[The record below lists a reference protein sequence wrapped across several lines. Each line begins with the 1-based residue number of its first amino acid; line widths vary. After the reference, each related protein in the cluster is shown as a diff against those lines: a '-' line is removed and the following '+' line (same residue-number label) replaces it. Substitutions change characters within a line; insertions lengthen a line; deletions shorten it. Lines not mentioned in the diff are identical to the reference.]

1 MHFSGV
7 EMGPM
12 STYRLANLCIIT
24 LFSIALGRTSVTA
37 QTRTNGE
44 APRTLTTVR
53 EVHELPA
60 FEAAKELP
68 VHIRA
73 QVTYFN
79 QYSDKRHASMFV
91 HDATGGIFVLVPI
104 PSSWP
109 QGAPVAGSLVDIRGV
124 SSPGD
129 YAAIIGRP
137 EIQILGKSRQ
147 ILPAKRVTLPHLL
160 TGVEDSQLV
169 EISGVVQSVFQT
181 DTNVVLEIA
190 MQDGTISAV
199 TVKDKYV
206 DYVHLIDSRIRLRG
220 NAAALFNHDRQL
232 TGFRIMFPDLA
243 SITVD
248 RSGAGDPFNLPLR
261 SISSLSRFEP
271 ETTSFHMVHLRGTVT
286 LQWPEKL
293 VCFQD
298 QTRPLCAQSQEAVPL
313 EVGQTVDV
321 AGFVA
326 LGGYRPTLFHA
337 VFEPGR
343 KGHAPHPSTVS
354 VQQALGGN
362 YDGELVTIKGRL
374 LSYDLATK
382 DKTLLLTADGVLFPV
397 ILPSGSDATDLA
409 SLKTGSTLQVKG
421 ICAVDLDTQMTSRGD
436 GHPVITSFRVLLQSP
451 QDVAILESPS
461 WWTPVHSLMAFGV
474 AAILAIAVLG
484 WVVVLRR
491 RVYQQTKM
499 LRESEER
506 FRHMAQHDAL
516 TGLPTR
522 MLLHDRLQMALER
535 SRRFKTL
542 LAVLMIDLDNFKH
555 VNDSFGHDAGD
566 QTLRTTAE
574 RILEAIR
581 GSDTAAR
588 MGGDEFIVLL
598 SDIADAQEA
607 ELIADRIR
615 TSLSRP
621 IRATDC
627 EIPISASI
635 GVCTVSEGNIDAAM
649 LLKKVDVAMYH
660 AKARG
665 RNCFEVFNGD
675 LAEATLGKFEL
686 LAELSKALER
696 EELEVHYQPMVS
708 FEDGRISGFEAL
720 VRWRSRKLGLIMPN
734 DFISIAEE
742 SGLIVPIGE
751 WVLRKASLDV
761 AELERQHDTNYLLAV
776 NLSPRQ
782 LLHPDLA
789 ETVERIFAECKRP
802 YNSLT
807 LEVTETTL
815 LSDAQVTQKNLAK
828 IKSLGVQLAIDDF
841 GVGFSSL
848 SYVTRFPTDWIKID
862 RSLICNC
869 TTDRSSVAVL
879 RAIVAMARALDIRL
893 VAEGVETEEQ
903 FLLLQKEQCNVVQ
916 GYYFSKPLSLA
927 DLSDFI
933 RGSAVYSSLEPALQ
947 IDSPASLPQM
957 LLAS

>member
-1 MHFSGV
+1 MLAL
-7 EMGPM
+7 
-12 STYRLANLCIIT
+12 RLP
-24 LFSIALGRTSVTA
+24 FYSVTA
-37 QTRTNGE
+37 LLALVLASTDLGAQALSGGGFG
-44 APRTLTTVR
+44 PHILTTVR

-60 FEAAKELP
+60 VEAAKALP

-73 QVTYFN
+73 QVTYFD

-91 HDATGGIFVLVPI
+91 HDATGGIFILVPN

-109 QGAPVAGSLVDIRGV
+109 QGAPVAGSLVDVRGV

-137 EIQILGKSRQ
+137 EIQVIGKSHQ
-147 ILPAKRVTLPHLL
+147 TPLAKRVTLAHLL

-181 DTNVVLEIA
+181 ETNVILEVA
-190 MQDGTISAV
+190 MQDGMISAV
-199 TVKDKYV
+199 TLKDKNI
-206 DYVHLIDSRIRLRG
+206 DYLHLIDSRVRLRG
-220 NAAALFNHDRQL
+220 NASALFNHDRQL

-248 RSGAGDPFNLPLR
+248 KSGTGNPFNLPLR

-271 ETTSFHMVHLRGTVT
+271 ETNSFHMVHLRGTVT
-286 LQWPEKL
+286 LQWPGKL
-293 VCFQD
+293 VCFED
-298 QTRPLCAQSQEAVPL
+298 QSRPLCAQSQEAVPL
-313 EVGQTVDV
+313 EVGQNVDV

-337 VFEPGR
+337 VFEPGQ
-343 KGHAPHPSTVS
+343 KGHAPPSSTVS
-354 VQQALGGN
+354 ALQALGGT

-374 LSYDLATK
+374 MSYDLAAR
-382 DKTLLLTADGVLFPV
+382 DKTLLLTADGILFPV
-397 ILPSGSDATDLA
+397 VLPNGSDITSLA
-409 SLKTGSTLQVKG
+409 SLKTGSILQVTG
-421 ICAVDLDTQMTSRGD
+421 VCAVDLDTQMTSRGD
-436 GHPVITSFRVLLQSP
+436 GHPVITSFRVLVRSP
-451 QDVAILESPS
+451 QDVGILESPS
-461 WWTPVHSLMAFGV
+461 WWTPVHSLMAFGI
-474 AAILAIAVLG
+474 AAIIAVAVLG
-484 WVVVLRR
+484 WVAVLRR

-522 MLLHDRLQMALER
+522 MLLHDRLQTALER
-535 SRRFKTL
+535 GRRSRTS
-542 LAVLMIDLDNFKH
+542 LAVLMVDLDNFKH

-581 GSDTAAR
+581 ISDTAAR

-598 SDIADAQEA
+598 SDIADSQEA
-607 ELIADRIR
+607 ERVAGRIR
-615 TSLSRP
+615 TALSRP
-621 IRATDC
+621 IKSADR

-635 GVCTVSEGNIDAAM
+635 GVCTVSDGGIDAAM
-649 LLKKVDVAMYH
+649 LLKKVDLAMYQ

-665 RNCFEVFNGD
+665 RNCFEVFSGD
-675 LAEATLGKFEL
+675 LATATLGKLEL
-686 LAELSKALER
+686 QAELGKAIER
-696 EELEVHYQPMVS
+696 EELELHYQPMIG
-708 FEDGRISGFEAL
+708 FEDGQISGFEAL
-720 VRWRSRKLGLIMPN
+720 VRWRSKKLGMIMPS
-734 DFISIAEE
+734 DFIPIAEE
-742 SGLIVPIGE
+742 SGLIVSIGE
-751 WVLRKASLDV
+751 WVLRKASLDI
-761 AELERQHDTNYLLAV
+761 AELERQQDASYLLAV

-782 LLHPDLA
+782 LIHPDLA
-789 ETVERIFAECKRP
+789 DTVERVFAECKRP
-802 YNSLT
+802 FNALT

-815 LSDAQVTQKNLAK
+815 LSDSQVTRENLAK
-828 IKSLGVQLAIDDF
+828 IKKLGIQLAIDDF

-848 SYVTRFPTDWIKID
+848 SYITRFPTDWIKID

-879 RAIVAMARALDIRL
+879 RAIVAMAQALDIRL

-903 FLLLQKEQCNVVQ
+903 YLLLKNEQCDVVQ
-916 GYYFSKPLSLA
+916 GYYFSKPLSLL
-927 DLSDFI
+927 DLRAFVKGYDINSRAKSHSRIQEFPVI
-933 RGSAVYSSLEPALQ
+933 PHIS
-947 IDSPASLPQM
+947 
-957 LLAS
+957 LAS